1 MIKALMRILKQD
13 KEKLHIP
20 RSVQQVIPVKRVWPD
35 GVWMVGN
42 KYSKCW
48 RFTDI
53 NYEIASKEDKTAMF
67 LDYSCLL
74 YTSIIIL
81 CSIPCRSRTGNGI
94 TTIRR
99 AMRSCGGHRM
109 NFAGNTPFPLSNPNM
124 RGKQNT
130 MWNGKWNRKAGRH
143 GEARSAG
150 MWIRLSWRQ

>member
-53 NYEIASKEDKTAMF
+53 N
-67 LDYSCLL
+67 
-74 YTSIIIL
+74 
-81 CSIPCRSRTGNGI
+81 
-94 TTIRR
+94 
-99 AMRSCGGHRM
+99 
-109 NFAGNTPFPLSNPNM
+109 
-124 RGKQNT
+124 
-130 MWNGKWNRKAGRH
+130 
-143 GEARSAG
+143 
-150 MWIRLSWRQ
+150 